1 MFINFYDKIKKFIK
15 EYYKNIIFFVLLYII
30 FMWPVDFYILTG
42 GGIMK
47 VGNRIEVENYNS
59 SKGSFNLAYV
69 TETKGTVATYLLSYI
84 MPDWKRLKVS
94 DYTYDNEEDMEDISF
109 RGNID
114 LLNSN
119 DNAIKNAY
127 LKANK
132 SYNII
137 KTRMF
142 IYYIDKKSKSD
153 LKVGDE
159 LLSLE
164 NESISD
170 LNKFNEKLSSYK
182 ENDQVTLLVKRDNK
196 EKKVK
201 ATLHKNKDKLQI
213 GIYINTIN
221 VYETNPKV
229 KIKFKKSESGP
240 SGGIIET
247 LDIYNKLIK
256 EDITRGL
263 KIAGTGE
270 IDQEGNVLT
279 IGEVKYKLLGAEKAK
294 ADVFIAPKGE
304 NYNECKKLK
313 KEKHLKIKVIGVK
326 TFDEAVEKLSKVR
339 K

>member
-1 MFINFYDKIKKFIK
+1 MFINFYEKIKKFIK

-42 GGIMK
+42 GGIME
-47 VGNRIEVENYNS
+47 VGDRIEVENSNN

-69 TETKGTVATYLLSYI
+69 TETKGTTATYLLSYI
-84 MPDWKRLKVS
+84 ISDWKRLKVS
-94 DYTYDNEEDMEDISF
+94 DYTYDNEEDIEDVSF

-132 SYNII
+132 SYKVI
-137 KTRMF
+137 KKHF
-142 IYYIDKKSKSD
+142 YVYYVDKENKND

-159 LLSLE
+159 ILSLE
-164 NESISD
+164 GEKIND
-170 LNKFNEKLSSYK
+170 LNTFKDKLSSYK
-182 ENDQVTLLVKRDNK
+182 ENDQITLLVKRNNK
-196 EKKVK
+196 EKKVR
-201 ATLHKNKDKLQI
+201 ATIYKKDNQLVM

-221 VYETNPKV
+221 KYETDPKV

-247 LDIYNKLIK
+247 LDIYNKLVK
-256 EDITRGL
+256 EDITKGL

-270 IDQEGNVLT
+270 IDSIGNVLT
-279 IGEVKYKLLGAEKAK
+279 IGEVKYKLLGAEKEK
-294 ADVFIAPKGE
+294 ADVFIVPEGE
-304 NYNECKKLK
+304 NYNTCKKIKKEKKLK
-313 KEKHLKIKVIGVK
+313 IKIIGVK
-326 TFDEAVEKLSKVR
+326 TFDEALDELSKM
-339 K
+339 KK